1 MNDPVYHS
9 DKADTA
15 PESAEMEVSAGVVRV
30 AVPVPLRRLFD
41 YLPPAAGPLPPP
53 GTRVRV
59 PFRGHRRIGVVVA
72 TSTTPEVDPARL
84 RRVDEV
90 LDGEP
95 LWPPALWQLIRWAA
109 AYYHHPEGEV
119 FAAALPG
126 PLAKGGRLPEP
137 PRLWRLT
144 AEGEGADPGTL
155 KGAPRQR
162 DLLQALIDGPQSE
175 AELRT
180 IAPNL
185 RDPLNR
191 LHERGWVAPE
201 SGARVADPEVAPEP
215 GPELNPAQAEAVAAI
230 RAAEGFY
237 PFLVEGVTGSG
248 KTEVYLQA
256 IAPVLQRGD
265 QALVLVPE
273 IALTPQL
280 LTRFRHRLGARLAV
294 LHSGLA
300 EGERLAGWEAARSG
314 EAQVVIGTRSA
325 VFTPLRRPGLIVVD
339 EEHDPSFKQQEGFR
353 YHGRDLALVRGDRE
367 QVPVVLGSATPS
379 LESLYNVNRGR
390 FRRLHLPERAGGAS
404 LPEVGLID
412 MRGVEAEG
420 GLAPSLLREIAAVAA
435 RGEQA
440 LLFLNR
446 RGYAPVLMCPSCGWT
461 RECPHCDRP
470 LTLHQ
475 SRRMLLC
482 HLCGHSSP
490 VPIQCQQPDC
500 GNPDLQTVGV
510 GVEQLESALADHL
523 PDVRR
528 IRVDRDTTS
537 RKGALEVKLDA
548 IAEGRAQV
556 VIGTQMVVKGHHFP
570 GVTMVGVV
578 AADGGLFSADFRA
591 RERLFQQIL
600 QVAGR
605 AGRAERPGR
614 VWVQT
619 YHPDHPMFDHL
630 KAHDYPAFAAEEL
643 AERRAA
649 GLPPFAPL
657 ALLRAE
663 APEAEAAR
671 AFLEDARDLGEGLGV
686 DGAAFLGPAPAPV
699 ERLQGLY
706 RAQLLITAPDRARLH
721 RALGPWAPALEGIR
735 TGKGLRWSLDVDPA
749 DLF

>member
-1 MNDPVYHS
+1 MNDPVDHS
-9 DKADTA
+9 DKADA
-15 PESAEMEVSAGVVRV
+15 AREPAGQGGIVRV

-41 YLPPAAGPLPPP
+41 YLPAADGALPPP

-59 PFRGHRRIGVVVA
+59 PFRGHHRIGVVVD
-72 TSTTPEVDPARL
+72 TPTTPEVDSGRL
-84 RRVDEV
+84 RRVAEV
-90 LDGEP
+90 LDTEP
-95 LWPPALWQLIRWAA
+95 LWPPALWHLIRWAA

-126 PLAKGGRLPEP
+126 PLAKGGRLPDP

-144 AEGEGADPGTL
+144 DAGRVVDPATL
-155 KGAPRQR
+155 RRAPRQR
-162 DLLQALIDGPQSE
+162 DLLQSLMDGPQSE

-180 IAPNL
+180 VAPNL

-191 LHERGWVAPE
+191 LHERGWVAVE
-201 SGARVADPEVAPEP
+201 SGGRVADPGVAPEP
-215 GPELNPAQAEAVAAI
+215 GPDLNPAQAEAVAAI
-230 RAAEGFY
+230 RAAEGFA
-237 PFLVEGVTGSG
+237 PFLLEGITGSG

-256 IAPVLQRGD
+256 IEPVLERGD

-273 IALTPQL
+273 ISLTPQL

-325 VFTPLRRPGLIVVD
+325 VFTPLPRPGLIVVD

-353 YHGRDLALVRGDRE
+353 YHARDLALVRGDRE

-379 LESLYNVNRGR
+379 MESLYNADRGR
-390 FRRLHLPERAGGAS
+390 YRRLHLPDRAGGAS
-404 LPEVGLID
+404 LPQVGLID
-412 MRGVEAEG
+412 MRGVAAEG
-420 GLAPSLLREIAAVAA
+420 GLAPSLLREIAAVAE

-470 LTLHQ
+470 LTLHR

-482 HLCGHSSP
+482 HMCGHSSAIP
-490 VPIQCQQPDC
+490 VQCQQPDC
-500 GNPDLQTVGV
+500 GNPDLQTMGV
-510 GVEQLESALADHL
+510 GVEQLENALADHL

-528 IRVDRDTTS
+528 VRVDRDTTS
-537 RKGALEVKLDA
+537 RKGALEAKLDD

-556 VIGTQMVVKGHHFP
+556 VVGTQMVVKGHHFP
-570 GVTMVGVV
+570 GVTLVGVV
-578 AADGGLFSADFRA
+578 AADGGLYSADFRA

-619 YHPDHPMFDHL
+619 YHPDHPMFEHL
-630 KAHDYPAFAAEEL
+630 KAHDYAAFAAEEL

-649 GLPPFAPL
+649 CLPPFAPL

-663 APEAEAAR
+663 APDADAPR
-671 AFLEDARDLGEGLGV
+671 AFLEQARDLGEGLGV
-686 DGAAFLGPAPAPV
+686 EGVAFLGPAPAPV

-706 RAQLLITAPDRARLH
+706 RAQLLVTAPDRPRLH
-721 RALGPWAPALEGIR
+721 RALGPWAPTLEGIR
-735 TGKGLRWSLDVDPA
+735 AGQGLRWSLDVDPA

>member
-1 MNDPVYHS
+1 MNHPVDHS
-9 DKADTA
+9 DKAEA
-15 PESAEMEVSAGVVRV
+15 ALKPAGQGAIGGFLRV

-41 YLPPAAGPLPPP
+41 YLPPTEGDLPQP

-59 PFRGHRRIGVVVA
+59 PFRGHHRIGVVVD
-72 TSTTPEVDPARL
+72 TPTTPEVDPARL
-84 RRVDEV
+84 RPVDQV
-90 LDGEP
+90 LDQDP
-95 LWPPALWQLIRWAA
+95 LWPTALWHLIRWAA

-126 PLAKGGRLPEP
+126 PLAKGSRLPEP
-137 PRLWRLT
+137 PRLWRISDAGRAVNPASLRR
-144 AEGEGADPGTL
+144 
-155 KGAPRQR
+155 APRQR
-162 DLLQALIDGPQSE
+162 DLLQSLMEGHQSE

-180 IAPNL
+180 VAPNL
-185 RDPLNR
+185 RDPLKR

-201 SGARVADPEVAPEP
+201 AGARVADPEVAPEP
-215 GPELNPAQAEAVAAI
+215 GPNLNPAQSEAVAAI
-230 RAAEGFY
+230 RAAEGFA
-237 PFLVEGVTGSG
+237 PFLLEGITGSG

-256 IAPVLQRGD
+256 IEPLLERGD

-273 IALTPQL
+273 ISLTPQL

-325 VFTPLRRPGLIVVD
+325 VFTPLPRPGLIVVD

-379 LESLYNVNRGR
+379 LESLYNADRGR
-390 FRRLHLPERAGGAS
+390 YRRLHLPDRAGGAS
-404 LPEVGLID
+404 LPQVGLID
-412 MRGVEAEG
+412 MRGVGAEG
-420 GLAPSLLREIAAVAA
+420 GLAPALLREIAAVAE

-482 HLCGHSSP
+482 HMCGHSSAIP
-490 VPIQCQQPDC
+490 VQCQQPDC
-500 GNPDLQTVGV
+500 GNPDLQTMGV
-510 GVEQLESALADHL
+510 GVEQLENALAARL

-528 IRVDRDTTS
+528 VRVDRDTTS
-537 RKGALEVKLDA
+537 RKGALEAKLDA

-556 VIGTQMVVKGHHFP
+556 VVGTQMVVKGHHFP
-570 GVTMVGVV
+570 GVTLVGVV
-578 AADGGLFSADFRA
+578 AADGGLYSADFRA

-619 YHPDHPMFDHL
+619 YHPDHPMFEHF
-630 KAHDYPAFAAEEL
+630 KAHDYAAFAAEEL
-643 AERRAA
+643 EERRAA
-649 GLPPFAPL
+649 CLPPFAPL

-663 APEAEAAR
+663 APDADAPR
-671 AFLEDARDLGEGLGV
+671 AFLEQARDLGEGLGV
-686 DGAAFLGPAPAPV
+686 DGVAFLGPAPAPV

-706 RAQLLITAPDRARLH
+706 RAQLLVTGPDRTRLH

-735 TGKGLRWSLDVDPA
+735 AGQGLRWSLDVDPG